1 MTETREMDTDANRQ
15 GRRIKIRRPGPLIHK
30 KSVLQGIK
38 DDLEED
44 QKNFL
49 FEHPMS
55 DKRRRTLNVLVAFG
69 LALIVLGFIL
79 LVFVGGLPYTVLA
92 IGIGC
97 ILIVICILMSF
108 DFVFLS
114 EYYPPMPPS

>member
-1 MTETREMDTDANRQ
+1 MDTGANLK
-15 GRRIKIRRPGPLIHK
+15 GRKIKIRKPGSRIHK

-38 DDLEED
+38 DDLEEN
-44 QKNFL
+44 QKSFL

-55 DKRRRTLNVLVAFG
+55 EKRRRTLNALVAFG

-92 IGIGC
+92 IGLGC
-97 ILIVICILMSF
+97 ILIVVCILMSF

-114 EYYPPMPPS
+114 EYYPPMPPP